1 MRKAVIVLFLLLGFS
16 PVVAQVPFGESLTV
30 EVMNVDVVALDRNG
44 LAVTDLAPEDFEL
57 LVNGRTVPVTN
68 FSAYGSSPGK
78 TVDIE
83 SAPEPERVTAA
94 AEEPR
99 PVTWLVY
106 VDLLNTV
113 RYRRKRALDQLE
125 QFLRNGAFRAQDRI
139 LVAVFQ
145 GDAFR
150 VVQPLTTRLPDGVRA
165 MGELRNWAR
174 ASRAFAEVDVDD
186 APEGPLDQE
195 ERERRV
201 RVAIN
206 GLRDLT
212 TLVDGIEGRVGL
224 LIVSGGYDFSS
235 FPIERAR
242 RLRTVYEN
250 VLARLV
256 EGRITAYT
264 VYAGKES
271 FDGLGPDSVDST
283 DPLNDRATFSEVAAF
298 AEETGGIAFT
308 STARELVRVRSD
320 FDHYYSLGFRPP
332 AHAPGTSLD
341 IDVRVR
347 RPGVKVRHRD
357 AVRRRSDQDAARDVT
372 MSALAAEA
380 APANPWG
387 VQVRVGPIERKR
399 PFGYRARIEVIVPLA
414 RVLLMEQNGRHAG
427 RLIFHFAV
435 RDAHGYFRRLEER
448 ELPLALAADEVE
460 KARTKSIRYT
470 VDLLVPAG
478 TNDLAVTVA
487 DFAGSGRSTARAPVV
502 ATGRP

>member
-1 MRKAVIVLFLLLGFS
+1 MRKAVIVLFLLFGFS
-16 PVVAQVPFGESLTV
+16 PVLAQVPFGESLTI
-30 EVMNVDVVALDRNG
+30 EVINVDVVALDRNG
-44 LAVTDLAPEDFEL
+44 LAVTDLIADDFEL
-57 LVNGRTVPVTN
+57 FVNGRKMPITN
-68 FSAYGSSPGK
+68 FSAYASSAGE
-78 TVDIE
+78 TLSIE
-83 SAPEPERVTAA
+83 STPTPERATVEKEAA
-94 AEEPR
+94 P

-113 RYRRKRALDQLE
+113 RYRRKKALDQLE
-125 QFLRNGAFRAQDRI
+125 EFFRNGGFRANDRI

-150 VVQPLTTRLPDGVRA
+150 VVQPLTTRFSDGVRA

-174 ASRAFAEVDVDD
+174 ASREFADVDVDNG
-186 APEGPLDQE
+186 PEGPLDQE
-195 ERERRV
+195 EKERRV

-264 VYAGKES
+264 VYAGKQAL
-271 FDGLGPDSVDST
+271 DGFGAASADPVDAQ
-283 DPLNDRATFSEVAAF
+283 NDRATFSEVAAF
-298 AEETGGIAFT
+298 ADETGGIAFT
-308 STARELVRVRSD
+308 NTATDLVRVRSD
-320 FDHYYSLGFRPP
+320 FDHYYSLGFRAP
-332 AHAPGTSLD
+332 AHARGTSLD

-372 MSALAAEA
+372 MSALVAEA

-387 VQVRVGPIERKR
+387 VKVRVGPIQKKR

-414 RVLLMEQNGRHAG
+414 GVLLTEQNGRHAG

-460 KARTKSIRYT
+460 KARTQSIRYT

-487 DFAGSGRSTARAPVV
+487 DFAGSGRSTSRAPVV
-502 ATGRP
+502 VTGRP